1 MTKIKTTKPS
11 GCIFVHAKPEKFGA
25 KWENEKLKEGEKDEG
40 NGKMLSLVN
49 GKLRFSIAR

>member
-1 MTKIKTTKPS
+1 LTKIKITKPN

-40 NGKMLSLVN
+40 NGKMLSIVN